1 MTSSGIRATIRKD
14 ELDVRTSRTSRLGP
28 DAKDQASGNEK
39 AMDTGPPAGAGTP
52 QLVEDLAR
60 FE

>member
-1 MTSSGIRATIRKD
+1 M
-14 ELDVRTSRTSRLGP
+14 RTSRTSRLGP